1 MVEIQVDMMLV
12 DQDIVEESAEYI
24 LDYVEDVIDAGATLS
39 EMLVALGV
47 VIEALIGEDDGQVA
61 H

>member
-1 MVEIQVDMMLV
+1 MAEIQVDMMLV

-24 LDYVEDVIDAGATLS
+24 LDYVEDVIDAGAILS